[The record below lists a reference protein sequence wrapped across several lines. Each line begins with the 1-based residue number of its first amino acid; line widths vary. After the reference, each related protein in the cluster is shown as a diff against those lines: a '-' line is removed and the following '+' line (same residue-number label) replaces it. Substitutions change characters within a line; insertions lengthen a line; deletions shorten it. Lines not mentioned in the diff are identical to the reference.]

1 MQRRSNVATKAVEP
15 IHLIYREEGK
25 STWTLNPKASA
36 MLEQIRGD
44 LGIVAIIG
52 QYRSGKSYILNRLA
66 GQSQGFALGHTVKGC
81 TRGIW
86 CWGEPIK
93 LGGMNVLLL
102 DVEGLSD
109 PMREDSDSSKDDD
122 VLFTLSVLL
131 SSLFIVNTTGTID
144 AKKFEAL
151 QVATN
156 LSERIRVANTN
167 EEPNSIQIAEQ
178 MPYLLWLVRDFSLEL
193 TADMRSDDDYLETCL
208 KETPA
213 KPGKKVPSGDLVKQC
228 IKLYFPR
235 RGCVTCPC
243 PGTPEQMNKLEAL
256 PLEALN
262 PEFRAKISLI
272 KARITREI
280 KPKKIGAQKGVLLPV
295 DGPRFVALMQNYVE
309 AINKGALPDV
319 ESAWQLLQ
327 KSHCQEAVNGAKQ
340 AFRMALE
347 KGREGLVGNTNR
359 ALDVHE
365 LASVSTNAFKEAYDD
380 YKKNSI
386 GDQKCTATFL
396 EQLGDELAIYKE
408 KKDGTKVVK
417 GGLLKEFTDKNTK
430 LALSLGEKVV
440 NDAIKT
446 LSETQF
452 PDFDAFKAAREKVA
466 TDLDAKLQKS
476 VACPELSERFLKT
489 LNNLSTK
496 VGLQFDISAVEK
508 EKERLLAETAE
519 KEIENEKRNTELQH
533 SLINKEQI
541 EANVHNE
548 SDYLK
553 QLSEKEYREM
563 KERYAFEAKEREKQ
577 IAADLKG
584 GFEKR
589 AEALQRELQEKGA
602 TTVKMLMQMQKEVNA
617 RQAQLT
623 QKLLEMKKDP
633 PQPEPVEGRKSQGLL
648 GSLFAPIINGVDSQV
663 TNLVGDLVGG
673 LLPLRSEHSE

>member
-1 MQRRSNVATKAVEP
+1 
-15 IHLIYREEGK
+15 
-25 STWTLNPKASA
+25 
-36 MLEQIRGD
+36 
-44 LGIVAIIG
+44 
-52 QYRSGKSYILNRLA
+52 
-66 GQSQGFALGHTVKGC
+66 
-81 TRGIW
+81 
-86 CWGEPIK
+86 
-93 LGGMNVLLL
+93 
-102 DVEGLSD
+102 
-109 PMREDSDSSKDDD
+109 
-122 VLFTLSVLL
+122 
-131 SSLFIVNTTGTID
+131 
-144 AKKFEAL
+144 
-151 QVATN
+151 
-156 LSERIRVANTN
+156 
-167 EEPNSIQIAEQ
+167 
-178 MPYLLWLVRDFSLEL
+178 
-193 TADMRSDDDYLETCL
+193 
-208 KETPA
+208 
-213 KPGKKVPSGDLVKQC
+213 
-228 IKLYFPR
+228 
-235 RGCVTCPC
+235 
-243 PGTPEQMNKLEAL
+243 
-256 PLEALN
+256 
-262 PEFRAKISLI
+262 
-272 KARITREI
+272 
-280 KPKKIGAQKGVLLPV
+280 
-295 DGPRFVALMQNYVE
+295 
-309 AINKGALPDV
+309 
-319 ESAWQLLQ
+319 
-327 KSHCQEAVNGAKQ
+327 
-340 AFRMALE
+340 
-347 KGREGLVGNTNR
+347 
-359 ALDVHE
+359 
-365 LASVSTNAFKEAYDD
+365 
-380 YKKNSI
+380 
-386 GDQKCTATFL
+386 
-396 EQLGDELAIYKE
+396 
-408 KKDGTKVVK
+408 
-417 GGLLKEFTDKNTK
+417 LKEFTDKNTK